1 MILEHPV
8 FAINQKTNLLLMSKR
23 AKLKTI
29 REKNAEELIK
39 QGKRW
44 ERERLLMEE
53 QERLKEI
60 SNRRERE
67 KQLEDQTLYIFDAE
81 KAELSGMDILK
92 VKTRKFT
99 ECDIDLKDFLLSE
112 KDNLK
117 KKMLAKSQSS
127 DSKERCGN

>member
-1 MILEHPV
+1 
-8 FAINQKTNLLLMSKR
+8 
-23 AKLKTI
+23 
-29 REKNAEELIK
+29 
-39 QGKRW
+39 
-44 ERERLLMEE
+44 MEE
-53 QERLKEI
+53 QERLKEV
-60 SNRRERE
+60 SNRKERE
-67 KQLEDQTLYIFDAE
+67 KQLENQTLYIFDAE

-127 DSKERCGN
+127 DSKERFENKF